1 MHEMNQKIEEEKQ
14 LVEDQIKKKQEEY
27 EKQMKDLEYKMA
39 QVEEEQRKQFELEL
53 QETEKLMIQK
63 IENMERERIERE
75 KQQQRELEEQEKML
89 KDRQKENESLE
100 IKLSQLMPLINEAN
114 LQYQSKILRQK
125 VKKIETKSQ
134 NNWDKKS
141 KKLRQKVKKI
151 ETKSQKKLRQIFSIK
166 NIKNYKLIWSSVSFI
181 FNALCKSTWKWF
193 NHIWYCFIINFIVCI
208 FDFYNQFWFFI
219 NLFLHQF
226 WLY

>member
-1 MHEMNQKIEEEKQ
+1 MAFVVFISHFIGFSIVPPYYHNLFYHWNDFLWVILIKIWC
-14 LVEDQIKKKQEEY
+14 Y
-27 EKQMKDLEYKMA
+27 LE
-39 QVEEEQRKQFELEL
+39 
-53 QETEKLMIQK
+53 
-63 IENMERERIERE
+63 
-75 KQQQRELEEQEKML
+75 
-89 KDRQKENESLE
+89 
-100 IKLSQLMPLINEAN
+100 

-134 NNWDKKS
+134 KNWDKKS
-141 KKLRQKVKKI
+141 
-151 ETKSQKKLRQIFSIK
+151 KKLRQIFSIK
-166 NIKNYKLIWSSVSFI
+166 NIKNYKLIWNSVSFI